1 MEAKEKAKELL
12 NKMSNQTYKYQPYA
26 GANYLEEE
34 IGYEAGKKCAL
45 ICIDERIEEAEW
57 WSRRYKADNVIK
69 YLKEIKTEIEKL

>member
-1 MEAKEKAKELL
+1 MTPKEKAKELIDKF
-12 NKMSNQTYKYQPYA
+12 NTHARYWDCYWDVP
-26 GANYLEEE
+26 LEVNH
-34 IGYEAGKKCAL
+34 AKQCAL